1 MLTITKPSQN
11 GYRPVHDLPTPP
23 STSRSSPPLIYKD
36 SCYKAPLINPSG
48 GSPFNQSMS
57 APHRGLPPPA
67 ALPPVQPP
75 PGPGSSQSA
84 SGLSVGHVHP
94 PPPSQS
100 HSQSQSLG
108 QLPPAPSWHDE
119 ESMRAWLA
127 AKVEEDR
134 RRQEEEKT
142 RQANY
147 RVEQRKMEA
156 EILKTSIHGG
166 IPPALIPI
174 VFAGMGGGVH
184 PQQAL
189 EMAQQYM
196 ASPPSLQQHQQHP
209 PALMP
214 PGQVSPEHQRR
225 DSQAQ
230 PYAQYATSGGIPSTP
245 GSAQGPPS
253 SYMSGYPGSPGRPR
267 GQSMPGTMGG
277 RPLPGASTLPNLNTN
292 VPGGPGNTS
301 GVPSHPG
308 LAHSQ
313 QHEAQ
318 PSPSIYF
325 HHWQPPT
332 SQPGGGRSGTDQPAT
347 PSVGESPR
355 KRKAVGPQPPVPP
368 PSTTQRFRSP
378 PFSQSAALSN
388 PPPGRRRGHS
398 RQRSDVGTYRSGG
411 LRGRAE
417 SAGPGREMSPM
428 HTSGASSAR
437 ESNEPS
443 SQQQIPSSSRTLPP
457 QAPSRTGAHSVSSL
471 LSDNP
476 ISPQAATLHFAT
488 SSGLSFQQ
496 HQQLQQQQQQHQQHQ
511 QQMHQQQQ
519 HQHHQYGESERRTSE
534 EKMRS
539 GGVPGSSAATRGGDN
554 D

>member
-23 STSRSSPPLIYKD
+23 STSRYSPPLISKD
-36 SCYKAPLINPSG
+36 SCYKAPHVNTSG
-48 GSPFNQSMS
+48 GSPFNQPMS

-67 ALPPVQPP
+67 ALPPVQQL
-75 PGPGSSQSA
+75 PGPG
-84 SGLSVGHVHP
+84 
-94 PPPSQS
+94 PSQPTS
-100 HSQSQSLG
+100 SLSAGHAPQPHHSQTHSQSQHPG

-134 RRQEEEKT
+134 RRQEEEKS
-142 RQANY
+142 RQAEY
-147 RVEQRKMEA
+147 RVEQRKMERQ
-156 EILKTSIHGG
+156 ILETSIHGG
-166 IPPALIPI
+166 VPPALIP
-174 VFAGMGGGVH
+174 VMFAGMGGGFH

-189 EMAQQYM
+189 EIAQQYLT
-196 ASPPSLQQHQQHP
+196 SPPSSQHQQQHP

-225 DSQAQ
+225 ESQAH
-230 PYAQYATSGGIPSTP
+230 PYAQYAASGGIPSTP

-253 SYMSGYPGSPGRPR
+253 SYLSGYPGSPGRPR

-277 RPLPGASTLPNLNTN
+277 RPLPGVSTLPNLNTN
-292 VPGGPGNTS
+292 VPGGQGSTS
-301 GVPSHPG
+301 GVPPHPG
-308 LAHSQ
+308 LGHSQ
-313 QHEAQ
+313 QHETQ

-347 PSVGESPR
+347 PSAVESPR
-355 KRKAVGPQPPVPP
+355 KRKAVGPPQVPP
-368 PSTTQRFRSP
+368 PSTMQRLRSP
-378 PFSQSAALSN
+378 TFSQSAALSN

-398 RQRSDVGTYRSGG
+398 RQRSDVGTYRSGS

-417 SAGPGREMSPM
+417 SAGPGRELSPM
-428 HTSGASSAR
+428 HMSGASSVR

-443 SQQQIPSSSRTLPP
+443 SQQQQISSSSRTFPP

-476 ISPQAATLHFAT
+476 TSPQAATLHFAT
-488 SSGLSFQQ
+488 PSGLSFQQ
-496 HQQLQQQQQQHQQHQ
+496 HQQLHQQQQQQ
-511 QQMHQQQQ
+511 QQQQ
-519 HQHHQYGESERRTSE
+519 QIQHHQYGEIERRTSE

-539 GGVPGSSAATRGGDN
+539 GGGVPGSAATRGGDN

>member
-1 MLTITKPSQN
+1 MLTITNPSQN

-23 STSRSSPPLIYKD
+23 STSRSSPPLIYRD
-36 SCYKAPLINPSG
+36 SCYKAPLIKPRG
-48 GSPFNQSMS
+48 GSPFNQPMS

-75 PGPGSSQSA
+75 PGPGSSQPT
-84 SGLSVGHVHP
+84 SGLSVGHVPPP

-100 HSQSQSLG
+100 HSHSQSFG

-119 ESMRAWLA
+119 DSMRAWLA

-134 RRQEEEKT
+134 RKQEEEKS
-142 RQANY
+142 RQAGY

-166 IPPALIPI
+166 IPPALIPV
-174 VFAGMGGGVH
+174 VFAGMGGGVL

-189 EMAQQYM
+189 ELAQQYM
-196 ASPPSLQQHQQHP
+196 VSSSSSQQHP

-214 PGQVSPEHQRR
+214 AGQVSPELQRR

-230 PYAQYATSGGIPSTP
+230 AYAHYPTSGGIPSTP

-267 GQSMPGTMGG
+267 GQSMPGAMGG

-292 VPGGPGNTS
+292 VPGGQS
-301 GVPSHPG
+301 SASAVPSHPG

-313 QHEAQ
+313 QHDAQ
-318 PSPSIYF
+318 PSTSIYF
-325 HHWQPPT
+325 HHWQPPS
-332 SQPGGGRSGTDQPAT
+332 SQAGGGRSGTDQPAT
-347 PSVGESPR
+347 PSVAESPR

-368 PSTTQRFRSP
+368 PSTAQRLRSP
-378 PFSQSAALSN
+378 TFSQSAALSN
-388 PPPGRRRGHS
+388 PPPGRRREHS
-398 RQRSDVGTYRSGG
+398 RQRSDMGTYRSGG

-428 HTSGASSAR
+428 HTSGASSVR

-443 SQQQIPSSSRTLPP
+443 SQQQQILSSSRALPP

-496 HQQLQQQQQQHQQHQ
+496 HQQLQQQQQQQQ
-511 QQMHQQQQ
+511 QQMQQ
-519 HQHHQYGESERRTSE
+519 HQHHQYGESERRSSE

-539 GGVPGSSAATRGGDN
+539 GGVPGSAATRGGDN